1 MAVMSDKT
9 GYGVAGILALGLII
23 ATFIGGRSLENMR
36 AADDGITVK
45 GVAEKRITSDLASWR
60 GQITLIDKDLSAG
73 YDKLQEQFKTT
84 IEFLKDKGIPAESIE
99 EGTIG
104 TSTKYRRDERGHATS
119 EVESFSLTQ
128 SFTVETPDV
137 DLAKRLAKES
147 TELLRSGIDFRSYAP
162 SYFFTKLEDL
172 KLDLLEE
179 AAANSKLRAERL
191 AKSAGNR
198 VVGVISASQGI
209 FQITQPNST
218 QTSSWG
224 MYDTSS
230 IEKKVRAVVTMEFRT
245 E

>member
-1 MAVMSDKT
+1 MSDKT

-128 SFTVETPDV
+128 SFTVETPDA
-137 DLAKRLAKES
+137 DLAKES
-147 TELLRSGIDFRSYAP
+147 TELLRRGIDFRSYAP

>member
-9 GYGVAGILALGLII
+9 GYDAAGILALGLII
-23 ATFIGGRSLENMR
+23 ATFISGRSLENMR

-104 TSTKYRRDERGHATS
+104 TSTKYWRDERGHATS

-137 DLAKRLAKES
+137 DLAK
-147 TELLRSGIDFRSYAP
+147 
-162 SYFFTKLEDL
+162 
-172 KLDLLEE
+172 
-179 AAANSKLRAERL
+179 RL

-230 IEKKVRAVVTMEFRT
+230 IEKKVRPVVTMEFRT

>member
-1 MAVMSDKT
+1 MSDKT

-23 ATFIGGRSLENMR
+23 ATFIGGRSIEKMR
-36 AADDGITVK
+36 SADDGITVK

-137 DLAKRLAKES
+137 DLAK
-147 TELLRSGIDFRSYAP
+147 
-162 SYFFTKLEDL
+162 
-172 KLDLLEE
+172 
-179 AAANSKLRAERL
+179 
-191 AKSAGNR
+191 SAGNR

>member
-1 MAVMSDKT
+1 MSDKT

-23 ATFIGGRSLENMR
+23 ATFIGGRSIEKMR
-36 AADDGITVK
+36 SADDGITVK

-73 YDKLQEQFKTT
+73 YDKLHEQFKTT

-128 SFTVETPDV
+128 IFTVETPDV
-137 DLAKRLAKES
+137 DLAKES

-209 FQITQPNST
+209 LQITQPNST